1 MACNLSS
8 GFSLGC
14 RDNVGGIKNVYIL
27 SGSVSSVTASAGA
40 ISNITGTGVFYKF
53 ELPRNVGD
61 FTETPTPSLEN
72 GTVFY
77 SQVTNIALHKLQA
90 SIRNQVKVLTQN
102 PDLKI
107 VVETNNGVD
116 DNVGQFFYVG
126 RYRGSTVTGGTGGTG
141 TALGDANQYA
151 LTFEAQ
157 EPFPSEEVTTSG
169 ALTDALTG
177 ITVS

>member
-14 RDNVGGIKNVYIL
+14 RDSIGGIKNVYIL
-27 SGSVSSVTASAGA
+27 SGSVNSVTASSGA
-40 ISNITGTGVFYKF
+40 ISNMTGDGTFFKF

-77 SQVTNIALHKLQA
+77 QQTVNMTMHKLQA
-90 SIRNQVKVLTQN
+90 SIRNQVKTLVQN

-107 VVETNNGVD
+107 CVETNNGTD
-116 DNVGQFFYVG
+116 DNVGQFFYIG
-126 RYRGSTVTGGTGGTG
+126 QERGATVTGGSGATG
-141 TALGDANQYA
+141 TAMGDMNGYS
-151 LTFEAQ
+151 LTVEAM
-157 EPFPSEEVTTSG
+157 EPYPAQEVTTSG

>member
-1 MACNLSS
+1 MSCNLSS

-14 RDNVGGIKNVYIL
+14 RDNVGGIKNIYIL
-27 SGSVSSVTASAGA
+27 SGSVAGVTASSGA
-40 ISNITGTGVFYKF
+40 ISAISGSGTFFKF

-77 SQVTNIALHKLQA
+77 SQVTNLSMHKLQA
-90 SIRNQVKVLTQN
+90 SIRNQVKVLVQN

-107 VVETNNGVD
+107 VVETNNGTD
-116 DNVGQFFYVG
+116 DYVGQFFYVG

-141 TALGDANQYA
+141 TAMGDANQYA
-151 LTFEAQ
+151 LTFEAM
-157 EPFPSEEVTTSG
+157 EPYPAEEITTTG
-169 ALTDALTG
+169 NLTDALTT

>member
-14 RDNVGGIKNVYIL
+14 RDSIGGIKNVYIL
-27 SGSVSSVTASAGA
+27 SGSVNSVTASSGA
-40 ISNITGTGVFYKF
+40 ISNMTGDGTFFKF

-61 FTETPTPSLEN
+61 FVEAPTPSLEN

-77 SQVTNIALHKLQA
+77 QQTVNMTMHKLQA
-90 SIRNQVKVLTQN
+90 STRNIVKTLVQN

-107 VVETNNGVD
+107 VCETNNGTD
-116 DNVGQFFYVG
+116 DNVGQFFYIG
-126 RYRGSTVTGGTGGTG
+126 QERGATVTGGSGATG
-141 TALGDANQYA
+141 TAMGDMNGYS
-151 LTFEAQ
+151 LTLEAM
-157 EPFPSEEVTTSG
+157 EPYPAQEVTTTGS
-169 ALTDALTG
+169 LTDALTG

>member
-14 RDNVGGIKNVYIL
+14 RDNIGGIKNLYIL
-27 SGSVSSVTASAGA
+27 SGSVTSVTASSGA
-40 ISNITGTGVFYKF
+40 ISNIAGTGTFFKF

-77 SQVTNIALHKLQA
+77 SQVTNLAMHKLQA
-90 SIRNQVKVLTQN
+90 SIRNQVKVLVQN

-107 VVETNNGVD
+107 VVETNNGTD
-116 DNVGQFFYVG
+116 DYVGQFFYVG

-141 TALGDANQYA
+141 TAMGDANQYA
-151 LTFEAQ
+151 LTFEAM
-157 EPFPSEEVTTSG
+157 EPYPAEEITTTG
-169 ALTDALTG
+169 VLTDALTT

>member
-14 RDNVGGIKNVYIL
+14 RDNIGGIKNLYIL
-27 SGSVSSVTASAGA
+27 SGSVSSVTASSGA
-40 ISNITGTGVFYKF
+40 ISNIAGTGTFFKF

-77 SQVTNIALHKLQA
+77 SQVTNLAMHKLQA
-90 SIRNQVKVLTQN
+90 SIRNQVKVLVQN

-107 VVETNNGVD
+107 VVETNNGTD
-116 DNVGQFFYVG
+116 DYVGQFFYVG

-141 TALGDANQYA
+141 TAMGDANQYA
-151 LTFEAQ
+151 LTFEAM
-157 EPFPSEEVTTSG
+157 EPNPAEEITTTG
-169 ALTDALTG
+169 NLTDALTT

>member
-1 MACNLSS
+1 M
-8 GFSLGC
+8 
-14 RDNVGGIKNVYIL
+14 
-27 SGSVSSVTASAGA
+27 
-40 ISNITGTGVFYKF
+40 
-53 ELPRNVGD
+53 
-61 FTETPTPSLEN
+61 
-72 GTVFY
+72 
-77 SQVTNIALHKLQA
+77 HKLQA

-107 VVETNNGVD
+107 VVETNNGID
-116 DNVGQFFYVG
+116 DQVGQFFYVG

-157 EPFPSEEVTTSG
+157 EPYPAEEVTTTG
-169 ALTDALTG
+169 ALTSALTG